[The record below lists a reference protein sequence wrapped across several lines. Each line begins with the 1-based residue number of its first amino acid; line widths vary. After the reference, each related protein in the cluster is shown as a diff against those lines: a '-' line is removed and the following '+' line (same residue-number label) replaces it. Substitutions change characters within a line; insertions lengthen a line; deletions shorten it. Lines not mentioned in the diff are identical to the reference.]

1 MKPPLLLSL
10 VTLTAASAVAAD
22 VNSFADAFAQ
32 GKASLHARLRFE
44 RAEQTALRDSDGL
57 TLRTRL
63 GYTTAAWRGWKFS
76 AEAENITAADADAYN
91 QAGLNPGG
99 AGRAVI
105 ADPEG
110 TEINQAW
117 AAYTSG
123 KTTATLGR
131 QRLVLDN
138 HRFVGDVGWR
148 QNQQTFDAFS
158 VQDKTLEQTTFTYAY
173 VWQVNRVFGDK
184 HAQGDFE
191 SASHFAH
198 ASYAGFKA
206 GTLAAY
212 AYRLDFD
219 NSAANSCT
227 TFGASFAGATPLTEA
242 VKLAYRAEF
251 ATQSDYGSSTL
262 NYTTDYVALELGL
275 TGKPGALTFGYE
287 NLGSDNG
294 VSFRTPLATLHAFNG
309 WADLFLTTPANG
321 LRNTYV
327 KAVANLP
334 EGFGFTGFY
343 HWFKADRLGADYG
356 TELDLM
362 LSRKFGK
369 AVTAAVKY
377 ARFDRELLTLP
388 DVTKFWLQ
396 LEFAY

>member
-1 MKPPLLLSL
+1 
-10 VTLTAASAVAAD
+10 
-22 VNSFADAFAQ
+22 
-32 GKASLHARLRFE
+32 
-44 RAEQTALRDSDGL
+44 LRDSDAL

-63 GYTTAAWRGWKFS
+63 AYTTAAWHGWKFS

-99 AGRAVI
+99 AGRTVI

-117 AAYTSG
+117 VAYASG

-131 QRLVLDN
+131 QRLALDN
-138 HRFVGDVGWR
+138 ARFIGDVGWR
-148 QNQQTFDAFS
+148 QNQQTYDAFS

-173 VWQVNRVFGDK
+173 LWQVNRIFGDK

-191 SASHFAH
+191 SASQVVH

-212 AYRLDFD
+212 GYLLDFD
-219 NSAANSCT
+219 NSPANSCA
-227 TFGASFAGATPLTEA
+227 TFGASFAGATPLTGA
-242 VKLAYRAEF
+242 VKVAYRAEF
-251 ATQSDYGSSTL
+251 ATQSDYSSSTL

-275 TGKPGALTFGYE
+275 AGKPGALTFGYE

-369 AVTAAVKY
+369 NVTATAKY
-377 ARFDRELLTLP
+377 ARFDRELPTLP

-396 LEFAY
+396 LEFTY